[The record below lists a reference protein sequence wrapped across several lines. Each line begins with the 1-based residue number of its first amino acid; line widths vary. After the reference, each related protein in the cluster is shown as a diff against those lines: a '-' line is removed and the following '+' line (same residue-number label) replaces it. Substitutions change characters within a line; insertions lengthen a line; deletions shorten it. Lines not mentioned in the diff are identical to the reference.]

1 MIVISLVI
9 CDLTVD
15 TDNNEYILDSS
26 KLASII
32 SISILIHLIFVFASE
47 SNLKTIITM
56 WPEGYKIHL
65 I

>member
-9 CDLTVD
+9 CDLT
-15 TDNNEYILDSS
+15 TYTNNEYTLDSS

-32 SISILIHLIFVFASE
+32 FISILIHLIFVFASE

-65 I
+65 L

>member
-1 MIVISLVI
+1 MIVISYII
-9 CDLTVD
+9 CDLTAY
-15 TDNNEYILDSS
+15 TNNEYTLDSS

-32 SISILIHLIFVFASE
+32 FISILIHIIFVFTSE

-56 WPEGYKIHL
+56 SPEGYKIHL

>member
-9 CDLTVD
+9 CDLT
-15 TDNNEYILDSS
+15 TYTNNEYTLASS

-32 SISILIHLIFVFASE
+32 FISILIHLIFVFASE

-56 WPEGYKIHL
+56 GPVGYETNL
-65 I
+65 T